1 MVCKS
6 LSSKRLKL
14 SLYKYRRADTNRE
27 ESVVDK
33 NDLLNS
39 REEYAGVDN
48 GEEKCHTCFC
58 KQRGSYSY
66 YYLLILRE
74 NCPNTELFLVLI
86 FLHSN

>member
-1 MVCKS
+1 M
-6 LSSKRLKL
+6 
-14 SLYKYRRADTNRE
+14 
-27 ESVVDK
+27 VDK

-48 GEEKCHTCFC
+48 GEEKCHTRFYE
-58 KQRGSYSY
+58 QSGSY

-74 NCPNTELFLVLI
+74 NCPNTKLFLVRI